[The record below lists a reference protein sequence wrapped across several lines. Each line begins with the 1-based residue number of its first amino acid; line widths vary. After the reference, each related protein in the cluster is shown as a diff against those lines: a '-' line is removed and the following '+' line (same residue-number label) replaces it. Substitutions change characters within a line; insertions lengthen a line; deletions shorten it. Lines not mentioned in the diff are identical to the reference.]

1 LKFDVRD
8 TGIGIPADKLDRLFK
23 AFSQVDSSTTRKYG
37 GTGLG
42 LAISEKLAGLM
53 GGQISVKS
61 EPGVGSVFSFTVNTC
76 IGTKTLAPYKQYNMD
91 NLHGKTV
98 LVVDDNATNL
108 SILKRQLEHWRL
120 KPLLASSGKEAL
132 SVLSKSNGAD
142 LVITDMQM
150 PCVDGVML
158 AERIR
163 ELYPGIPLILLSSI
177 GEDVKKEKPGLFAS
191 VMNKPIK
198 HHILSKQIL
207 NALQQH
213 NGTRP
218 EAVASKVL
226 SADFSDAY
234 PCNILVA
241 EDNPMNQ
248 HVITHI
254 LKKLG
259 YQPEIAKNGQEAVE
273 AANLKDY
280 TLHIDGYANAGD
292 GRT

>member
-1 LKFDVRD
+1 
-8 TGIGIPADKLDRLFK
+8 
-23 AFSQVDSSTTRKYG
+23 
-37 GTGLG
+37 
-42 LAISEKLAGLM
+42 M
-53 GGQISVKS
+53 
-61 EPGVGSVFSFTVNTC
+61 
-76 IGTKTLAPYKQYNMD
+76 
-91 NLHGKTV
+91 
-98 LVVDDNATNL
+98 
-108 SILKRQLEHWRL
+108 
-120 KPLLASSGKEAL
+120 LASSGKEAL

-150 PCVDGVML
+150 PCMDGVML

-207 NALQQH
+207 NALQRH
-213 NGTRP
+213 NGAHP

-280 TLHIDGYANAGD
+280 TLILMDMQMPVMDGLEATRAIRKTLVEQPVIIALTANTMSGDEAACLNAGMD
-292 GRT
+292 DYLAKPIKIEELTGKIKKWVLLKSNRNIPVAGV